1 MDHRRMYTGIAGTSL
16 HKIQKHLQ
24 EIKVA
29 ASVHSAVS
37 VSLRSSEEFSGDF
50 SFKFKN
56 FWGGPASPFYF
67 VLFMFLLP
75 FQKNYNVIIMVFKK
89 LCLLTHASWIYML
102 NKQ

>member
-1 MDHRRMYTGIAGTSL
+1 MYTGIAGTSL

-56 FWGGPASPFYF
+56 F
-67 VLFMFLLP
+67 
-75 FQKNYNVIIMVFKK
+75 
-89 LCLLTHASWIYML
+89 
-102 NKQ
+102 